1 MAAIAQPRLEATSIP
16 AGLRA
21 ILPVLPAA
29 FVFGASFG
37 LLARS
42 ADVGAAASVVM
53 SLTTFAGSAQFA
65 AVAALEEGGGGLLAG
80 IVAAVFLNL
89 RYLPIGLSVA
99 DAVPGP
105 WWQRLLRAQ
114 LVVDESWALGQVS
127 PGRWAAGRLLGAG
140 LGLFAAWNLGTLV
153 GSVGGSVL
161 GDPNRLGL
169 DAAFPALFVAL
180 LAGQLR
186 DGAGGLAPVR
196 RMRTVA
202 AAGALIALVALPIA
216 PNGLPIVV
224 AALAIFIPVRWT
236 ER

>member
-1 MAAIAQPRLEATSIP
+1 MAAVAQSRPRLEPASIP

-37 LLARS
+37 LLAGS
-42 ADVGAAASVVM
+42 ADVGGAATTVM

-65 AVAALEEGGGGLLAG
+65 AVAALKEGGGGLLAG

-99 DAVPGP
+99 EAVPGS
-105 WWQRLLRAQ
+105 WWQRLCRAQ
-114 LVVDESWALGQVS
+114 LVVDESWALGQVA

-153 GSVGGSVL
+153 GSLGGSII
-161 GDPNRLGL
+161 GDPEPARGSTRPSRRCSRRCWRASCGTAPAGSRPS
-169 DAAFPALFVAL
+169 AACGSSP
-180 LAGQLR
+180 R
-186 DGAGGLAPVR
+186 PVR
-196 RMRTVA
+196 
-202 AAGALIALVALPIA
+202 
-216 PNGLPIVV
+216 
-224 AALAIFIPVRWT
+224 
-236 ER
+236 

>member
-1 MAAIAQPRLEATSIP
+1 MAAVAQSQPRLEAASIP

-42 ADVGAAASVVM
+42 ADVGGAATVVM

-65 AVAALEEGGGGLLAG
+65 GVAALKEGGGGLLAG

-99 DAVPGP
+99 EAVPGR

-114 LVVDESWALGQVS
+114 LVVDESWALGQIS
-127 PGRWAAGRLLGAG
+127 PGRWAPGRLLGAG
-140 LGLFAAWNLGTLV
+140 IGLFLAWNLGTLV
-153 GSVGGSVL
+153 GSLGGGFL
-161 GDPNRLGL
+161 GDPARLGL
-169 DAAFPALFVAL
+169 DAAFPALFAAL
-180 LAGQLR
+180 LASQLR
-186 DGAGGLAPVR
+186 PAEGGLAPVR
-196 RMRTVA
+196 RMRMVA

-216 PNGLPIVV
+216 PNGL
-224 AALAIFIPVRWT
+224 
-236 ER
+236 